1 MDLEKRQNEL
11 EELYN
16 DLDQRKLVGI
26 ILELTI
32 ENIDLK
38 KQLSIH
44 GVVQPNLTYKHPIEG
59 VNEFTQTETE
69 LEDMPDC
76 PNCGS
81 DAVGF
86 DGINGFYECFQ
97 CDDNWIA

>member
-44 GVVQPNLTYKHPIEG
+44 GVVKSLKNKETISFEDWKKRHIIDTDSFDNYLHDTEGWVEEKQLEKMYFREQNL
-59 VNEFTQTETE
+59 
-69 LEDMPDC
+69 
-76 PNCGS
+76 
-81 DAVGF
+81 
-86 DGINGFYECFQ
+86 
-97 CDDNWIA
+97 

>member
-1 MDLEKRQNEL
+1 MDLEKRQTEL

-44 GVVQPNLTYKHPIEG
+44 SVVQPETLDNYESGCVEHKQQIQAEL
-59 VNEFTQTETE
+59 NEEQFYCFDE
-69 LEDMPDC
+69 EDDLKKCNEQCMSC
-76 PNCGS
+76 RS
-81 DAVGF
+81 VEDARKP
-86 DGINGFYECFQ
+86 Q
-97 CDDNWIA
+97 

>member
-1 MDLEKRQNEL
+1 MDLEKIQSEL

-16 DLDQRKLVGI
+16 DLDQRKLLGI

-44 GVVQPNLTYKHPIEG
+44 GVVKSLKEKKKPTFKEWQEMYNYKKVKTLFVAHGKEYYY
-59 VNEFTQTETE
+59 TEVYKQYQE
-69 LEDMPDC
+69 WLRLH
-76 PNCGS
+76 
-81 DAVGF
+81 F
-86 DGINGFYECFQ
+86 
-97 CDDNWIA
+97 

>member
-1 MDLEKRQNEL
+1 MDLEKRKTEL

-44 GVVQPNLTYKHPIEG
+44 GVVKSLPSKEELVLNAEKYVSANKDTSPFDVGVDAYIKGFTEGLKINYKDLPN
-59 VNEFTQTETE
+59 
-69 LEDMPDC
+69 
-76 PNCGS
+76 
-81 DAVGF
+81 
-86 DGINGFYECFQ
+86 
-97 CDDNWIA
+97 

>member
-1 MDLEKRQNEL
+1 MESFIKYL
-11 EELYN
+11 EE
-16 DLDQRKLVGI
+16 KIEGC
-26 ILELTI
+26 ELTKAPYRDKI
-32 ENIDLK
+32 IYQLVLDEYK

>member
-1 MDLEKRQNEL
+1 MDIEKRQSKL
-11 EELYN
+11 EKLYN

-44 GVVQPNLTYKHPIEG
+44 GVVKSLKNK
-59 VNEFTQTETE
+59 TE
-69 LEDMPDC
+69 LAIDVWLKD
-76 PNCGS
+76 NNYTLTN
-81 DAVGF
+81 
-86 DGINGFYECFQ
+86 DGYTRNEITFSFGEMHKRYNEYLKTL
-97 CDDNWIA
+97 